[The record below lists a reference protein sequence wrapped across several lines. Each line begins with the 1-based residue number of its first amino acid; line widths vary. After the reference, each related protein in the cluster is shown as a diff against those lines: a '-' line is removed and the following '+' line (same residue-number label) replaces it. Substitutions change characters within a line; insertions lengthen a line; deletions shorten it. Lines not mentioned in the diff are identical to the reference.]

1 MDVIQ
6 FLAQFSFVSVAE
18 CRRMVIGRHVT
29 IDGKQVTYDDLSK
42 PVDGIA
48 KVGSIVTIGKRLKH
62 EVREEHLPH
71 N

>member
-1 MDVIQ
+1 MDVVQ
-6 FLAQFSFVSVAE
+6 FLVQFSFVSMAE

-29 IDGKQVTYDDLSK
+29 IDGRLITYNDLSK
-42 PVDGIA
+42 PIDGIA

-62 EVREEHLPH
+62 EVRPEHLPH